1 MAKRRGRAAARSS
14 GRGGTVLL
22 ALAAGL
28 AGGMLA
34 PLLFPSAAR
43 EARPAAKS
51 AAKRAMKAALALYE
65 RGREAVAEFGEVAG
79 DILAEAQA
87 EFADER
93 RAKLAAA
100 VGGVVALRASGPAA
114 AGLQPPD
121 LIRGT
126 EQRNA

>member
-1 MAKRRGRAAARSS
+1 MAKRRGRAATQSS
-14 GRGGTVLL
+14 GRSGTVLL

-34 PLLFPSAAR
+34 PLLFPSG
-43 EARPAAKS
+43 ARPAAKS
-51 AAKRAMKAALALYE
+51 AVKAALALYE
-65 RGREAVAEFGEVAG
+65 RGREAAAEFGEVAS

-93 RAKLAAA
+93 RVKLARLDPGAA
-100 VGGVVALRASGPAA
+100 GGVVALHASGHA
-114 AGLQPPD
+114 AGA
-121 LIRGT
+121 

>member
-1 MAKRRGRAAARSS
+1 MAKRRGRAATQSS
-14 GRGGTVLL
+14 GRSGTVLL

-43 EARPAAKS
+43 GARPAAKS
-51 AAKRAMKAALALYE
+51 AVKAALALYE
-65 RGREAVAEFGEVAG
+65 RGREAAAEFGEVAS

-93 RAKLAAA
+93 RVKLARLDPGAA
-100 VGGVVALRASGPAA
+100 GGVVALHASGHAA
-114 AGLQPPD
+114 SA
-121 LIRGT
+121 